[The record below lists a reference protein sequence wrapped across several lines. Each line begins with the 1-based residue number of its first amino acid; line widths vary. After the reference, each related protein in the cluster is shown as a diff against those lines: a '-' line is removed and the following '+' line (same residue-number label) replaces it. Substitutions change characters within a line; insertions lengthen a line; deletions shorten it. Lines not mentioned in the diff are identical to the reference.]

1 MKGTHVTVR
10 IDMLQRFVICGDQ
23 VGAQE
28 AEEHERSRQSRHD
41 G

>member
-1 MKGTHVTVR
+1 MKDTHITVR
-10 IDMLQRFVICGDQ
+10 IDILQRFVICGEH

-28 AEEHERSRQSRHD
+28 AEEHEQSRQSRHD